1 MARIQKAWAL
11 VLAAALVLA
20 LAGCGAQP
28 KAEDTVRQFCD
39 AMKTLDLETMQSSVS
54 SRGEDQTDLEELLT
68 GEDSEEYAFL
78 LDYVKELAGQ
88 IDYEITAASQDGDK
102 GTVTVHFKHIDA
114 SDVVK
119 RAFQDYLMKG
129 IGMAFSGAGEEEMA
143 QLLKDCFAEAIRTTK
158 TGEAEATI
166 EFKCT
171 KKDGKWLIDEVP
183 DELASVIMG
192 NMDKALEGLSENFS

>member
-1 MARIQKAWAL
+1 M
-11 VLAAALVLA
+11 
-20 LAGCGAQP
+20 
-28 KAEDTVRQFCD
+28 
-39 AMKTLDLETMQSSVS
+39 
-54 SRGEDQTDLEELLT
+54 
-68 GEDSEEYAFL
+68 
-78 LDYVKELAGQ
+78 KELAGQ
-88 IDYEITAASQDGDK
+88 IDYEIAAASQDGDK
-102 GTVTVHFKHIDA
+102 GAVTVHFKHIDA

-166 EFKCT
+166 EFKCA
-171 KKDGKWLIDEVP
+171 KKDGKWLIDKVP